1 MSSREDTR
9 RLEFKTISL
18 LTRSKISE
26 TLKGRKDS
34 DITRAKKSES
44 RKGILNPFYGKG
56 PGIIALDLAAE
67 KAGTKIYAYDSTNLK
82 LVNNEPFRSIRK
94 TSKELPISPNTLA
107 KILDS
112 GKSFKGYFYYSKPK
126 NLES

>member
-44 RKGILNPFYGKG
+44 RKGVFNPFYGKG
-56 PGIIALDLAAE
+56 PGIRALDLAAE